1 MKYSDKLKDPRWQ
14 KKRLEILQRDDFS
27 CRKCSDMSSTL
38 HIHHKYY
45 TKDVEPW
52 DYKDDCFITLCDT
65 CHLLIEAF
73 KKAGNCNINDFKI
86 LKLVGSYAPVLFVK
100 YRGRTLIINIEDG
113 EPNILIDMP
122 GNYMQLVS
130 DFINIEYESIY

>member
-27 CRKCSDMSSTL
+27 CRKCGDKSSTL

-52 DYKDDCFITLCDT
+52 DYKDDCFITLCET
-65 CHLLIEAF
+65 CHLTIEIF
-73 KKAGNCNINDFKI
+73 KKYGAHIDDINI
-86 LKLVGSYAPVLFVK
+86 LKFIGFNSPVFFVK
-100 YRGRTLIINIEDG
+100 YKGKISIFNIEDG
-113 EPNILIDMP
+113 EPNILVNIPD
-122 GNYMQLVS
+122 NDLQLVS
-130 DFINIEYESIY
+130 DFFNKKDESVS